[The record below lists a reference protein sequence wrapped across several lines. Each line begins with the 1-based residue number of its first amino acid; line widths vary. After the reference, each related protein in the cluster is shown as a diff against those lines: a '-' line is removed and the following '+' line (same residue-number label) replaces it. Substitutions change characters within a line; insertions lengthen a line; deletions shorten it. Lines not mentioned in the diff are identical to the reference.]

1 MKNVIKIKMNEA
13 DFNEVRD
20 MIRRISKVHSLN
32 TDAINIENLLE
43 QRQGTEDDV
52 EFYKEVI
59 GWRYVA
65 LQQLLRRK
73 GKFLGSDEMSDEDFA
88 QECFAYYRKNGDIT
102 EDEVRPLRDFTAIM
116 QAGKKFKGSDL
127 SVDSDEHFKKFVKLT
142 GKSFANVS

>member
-1 MKNVIKIKMNEA
+1 MNTIKIQMNKA

-32 TDAINIENLLE
+32 ADAINIENLLE

-73 GKFLGSDEMSDEDFA
+73 GKFLGSNEMSDETFV
-88 QECFAYYRKNGDIT
+88 QECFSYYRKNGEIT
-102 EDEVRPLRDFTAIM
+102 EDEVRPLRDFSEIM
-116 QAGKKFKGSDL
+116 LAGKKFKSSNL

-142 GKSFANVS
+142 GKNFATAS